1 MTTVAVEVAQLH
13 ISFDASSRQLTWRV
27 NDFGWAMPTSPVW
40 AFCHAGTYI
49 SAQSPSVQFVDVIY
63 QHDTPGTVRA
73 AVRFWES
80 QLQLNITWFVQI
92 YADTTLCETW
102 LELEN
107 AGTVVQTITRIDSCA
122 IDLPSA
128 SYEILSYTGGWGSEF
143 EPVRQRLARDCRFET
158 RAGRS
163 SQGMHPWCAL
173 WRDNRS
179 LMSVAVAW
187 SGNWVIRYDECA
199 DGGYRL
205 SAGVNDWAFFVDLA
219 AGARVVSPKV
229 VIVAQDHADLNA
241 ATQAYATVG
250 RRFWYPRTPLAD
262 ALPVE
267 WNHWWTYEDRSLNEH
282 VFRANVD
289 AAKHLGIEV
298 CTLDAGW
305 FGPSDPDTHWYD
317 YRGDWHLVN
326 AQRFPSGIRA
336 LSDYV
341 HAAGMA
347 FGIWC
352 EIEAIGRHASINT
365 THPSIVARRH
375 NASLGY
381 VCLGSDAGWDWAFA
395 TLERIITA
403 YNADW
408 IKLDFNLDPGAGC
421 DRTDHGHGAGD
432 GLLCHYHGYYR
443 LLAAIRHKYPHV
455 VLENCSSGGLRIDLG
470 LARETHMAF
479 LSDPD
484 WPEHS
489 LQLFWGAATMLAPDA
504 LLHWG
509 FCEWGFADHP
519 QQTFDPRDLTLTPHQ
534 LDYYTHI
541 SMLHRFGFSQGL
553 PDLPV
558 WVAQRYQTHIADY
571 QHIVRRF
578 VKQARLVHLTNQ
590 PRRDGTLDR
599 FAGFQYVM
607 PDATEMLIALFRLPG
622 AKAQRRFYL
631 DAIQTQCT
639 YKATWLGSTHVAY
652 ISGAELARGWLLAD
666 VDAPGSALV
675 WLQRVPAYGADGELQ
690 S

>member
-1 MTTVAVEVAQLH
+1 MTTVAVEVEQLRVA
-13 ISFDASSRQLTWRV
+13 FDASSRQLSWRV
-27 NDFGWAMPTSPVW
+27 NDVRWAMPSSQAWTI
-40 AFCHAGTYI
+40 CHAGTTI
-49 SAQSPSVQFVDVIY
+49 SAQSPHVHFVDVVY
-63 QHDTPGTVRA
+63 QHDTPGTVIA
-73 AVRFWES
+73 ALRFWES
-80 QLQLNITWFVQI
+80 QLELHITWFVQA
-92 YADTTLCETW
+92 YNDTTLCETW
-102 LELEN
+102 LEIEN
-107 AGTVVQTITRIDSCA
+107 AGSTTHTITRIDSCA
-122 IDLPSA
+122 IDIPSA
-128 SYEILSYTGGWGSEF
+128 SYHMLSYTGGWGSEF
-143 EPVRQRLARDCRFET
+143 EPVQQRLSGDARLET

-179 LMSVAVAW
+179 LISLAVAW
-187 SGNWVIRYDECA
+187 SGNWVIRCDEQP
-199 DGGYRL
+199 DGGYRV
-205 SAGVNDWAFFVDLA
+205 SAGVNDWAFFVDLQPM
-219 AGARVVSPKV
+219 ARVVSPKV
-229 VIVAQDHADLNA
+229 VIVAQDHADLSVA
-241 ATQAYATVG
+241 SHAYATVG
-250 RRFWYPRTPLAD
+250 RQFWYPRAPLAD

-289 AAKHLGIEV
+289 VAKGLGIEV

-305 FGPSDPDTHWYD
+305 FGPSDPSTHWYD

-326 AQRFPSGIRA
+326 TERFPSGIRA

-341 HAAGMA
+341 HEAGMA

-352 EIEAIGRHASINT
+352 EIEAIGRHASINMS
-365 THPSIVARRH
+365 HPQIVARRH
-375 NASLGY
+375 DSSLGY
-381 VCLGSDAGWDWAFA
+381 VCLGSPAGWDWAFA
-395 TLERIITA
+395 TLEHIITA
-403 YNADW
+403 YKADW

-443 LLAAIRHKYPHV
+443 LLEQIRRKYPHV

-470 LARETHMAF
+470 LARHTHMAF

-489 LQLFWGAATMLAPDA
+489 LQLFWGASTMLAADA

-519 QQTFDPRDLTLTPHQ
+519 QQTFDPRNPTLTQQQ

-553 PDLPV
+553 PDLPA
-558 WVAQRYQTHIADY
+558 WVVHRYRKHVADY
-571 QHIVRRF
+571 QRIVRKF

-607 PDATEMLIALFRLPG
+607 PDASEMLVALFRLPG
-622 AKAQRRFYL
+622 AKPHRRFHL
-631 DAIQTQCT
+631 DAVDPKCT
-639 YKATWLGSTHVAY
+639 YRVTLLETNQTMLV
-652 ISGAELARGWLLAD
+652 SGAELARGWMLSG
-666 VDAPGSALV
+666 VDAPGSSLIWV
-675 WLQRVPAYGADGELQ
+675 QRVTE
-690 S
+690 